1 MTCFVHGT
9 KVNKVYAE
17 AGQLFTLTLAS
28 GKPATLFKEGWA
40 KIIRGFVEKGCYGFS
55 LLLSPQNSY
64 IEAGHGAVTPA
75 FRMLRQE
82 GHKCLA
88 NGSYIVSSNQLELRK
103 GDLVSKKKKQ
113 IMLKS
118 ESQGDSIWRW
128 SLWEVIRS

>member
-1 MTCFVHGT
+1 MTCFVHGI

-17 AGQLFTLTLAS
+17 AGQLFTLILAS

-40 KIIRGFVEKGCYGFS
+40 KVIRGFMEKGCYGFS

-64 IEAGHGAVTPA
+64 IEAGHRVVTPA

-88 NGSYIVSSNQLELRK
+88 NVSYIVSSNQLELCK
-103 GDLVSKKKKQ
+103 ETFLKK
-113 IMLKS
+113 
-118 ESQGDSIWRW
+118 E
-128 SLWEVIRS
+128 ETNHVEIRIPR